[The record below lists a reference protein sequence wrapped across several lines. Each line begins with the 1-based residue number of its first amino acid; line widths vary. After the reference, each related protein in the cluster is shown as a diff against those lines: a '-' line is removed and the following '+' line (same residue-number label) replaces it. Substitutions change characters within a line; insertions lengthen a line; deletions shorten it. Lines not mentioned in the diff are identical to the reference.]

1 MSSSTATPNDA
12 QSRSCPVMDGEDHK
26 NPMFVIKIKAAAIM
40 LSQTIKDCTKF
51 SFKAWKK
58 VRIVP

>member
-1 MSSSTATPNDA
+1 
-12 QSRSCPVMDGEDHK
+12 MDGEDHK